1 MFNEKVYGL
10 VKKSILSDRN
20 MKAGN
25 VTEIKI
31 NKTYIELTIEDNAD
45 KIKIKRETKENL
57 KTYWNI
63 SMMNNHVMKQFI
75 ERHHITFT
83 EFRTEFEK
91 IIKDIHGELDLDSCV
106 DKALTSLSSQKL
118 TSNTSRVER
127 SDNAGKKAAEIHKDK
142 KEEKKEDG
150 ELKEEEE
157 KGEIEKTEESEVT
170 EGEKELTRE
179 EKQEVIKKGTE
190 MAKGILGKK
199 KAGRPPKKQPASG
212 V

>member
-1 MFNEKVYGL
+1 MLNEKIFGL
-10 VKKSILSDRN
+10 VKESILSDRN

-25 VTEIKI
+25 ISEIKI
-31 NKTYIELTIEDNAD
+31 AKAYIELTIEDNAD

-63 SMMNNHVMKQFI
+63 SMMNDGDIKQFI
-75 ERHHITFT
+75 ETHHITFT
-83 EFRTEFEK
+83 EFRTTFEG

-127 SDNAGKKAAEIHKDK
+127 SDNAGKKAAEIHGDK
-142 KEEKKEDG
+142 KE

-157 KGEIEKTEESEVT
+157 QKDKEKTEEE
-170 EGEKELTRE
+170 ELTRT
-179 EKQEVIKKGTE
+179 EKQEIIKKGTE
-190 MAKGILGKK
+190 IASEILGKK
-199 KAGRPPKKQPASG
+199 KTGRPRKQPARG

>member
-118 TSNTSRVER
+118 TSNTSRVQK
-127 SDNAGKKAAEIHKDK
+127 SHNAGKKAEEIHGKD
-142 KEEKKEDG
+142 E
-150 ELKEEEE
+150 
-157 KGEIEKTEESEVT
+157 
-170 EGEKELTRE
+170 EGEKQE
-179 EKQEVIKKGTE
+179 EQEENEKG
-190 MAKGILGKK
+190 
-199 KAGRPPKKQPASG
+199 

>member
-25 VTEIKI
+25 VTKIKI

-127 SDNAGKKAAEIHKDK
+127 SDNAGKKAEEIHGKD
-142 KEEKKEDG
+142 E
-150 ELKEEEE
+150 
-157 KGEIEKTEESEVT
+157 
-170 EGEKELTRE
+170 EGEKQE
-179 EKQEVIKKGTE
+179 E
-190 MAKGILGKK
+190 
-199 KAGRPPKKQPASG
+199 
-212 V
+212 

>member
-1 MFNEKVYGL
+1 MLNEKIFGL
-10 VKKSILSDRN
+10 VKESILSDRN

-25 VTEIKI
+25 ISEIKI
-31 NKTYIELTIEDNAD
+31 AKAYIELTIEDNAD

-63 SMMNNHVMKQFI
+63 SMMNDEDIKQFI
-75 ERHHITFT
+75 ETHHITFT
-83 EFRTEFEK
+83 EFRTTFEG

-118 TSNTSRVER
+118 TSNTSRVEK
-127 SDNAGKKAAEIHKDK
+127 SDNAGKKVAEIHGDK
-142 KEEKKEDG
+142 K
-150 ELKEEEE
+150 
-157 KGEIEKTEESEVT
+157 
-170 EGEKELTRE
+170 E

-199 KAGRPPKKQPASG
+199 KAGKPPKKQPASG